1 MKTFGIIIIM
11 CTYRN
16 IYKPSLHRYIMI
28 KTTTAQNIIDEC
40 GELSMEE
47 QTDLN
52 ITKICITIQHGRNT
66 K

>member
-1 MKTFGIIIIM
+1 
-11 CTYRN
+11 
-16 IYKPSLHRYIMI
+16 MI